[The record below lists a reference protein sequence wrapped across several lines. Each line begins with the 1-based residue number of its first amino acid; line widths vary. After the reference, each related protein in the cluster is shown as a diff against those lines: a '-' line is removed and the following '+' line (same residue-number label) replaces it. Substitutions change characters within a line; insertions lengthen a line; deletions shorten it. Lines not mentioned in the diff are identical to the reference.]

1 MLLPIGQVIAISR
14 RNRTK
19 NGGFPLPIVV
29 VTLLTV
35 SSCVSSNH
43 FKIPGAGAGPPI
55 QSFRPFPS
63 LSRSRSP
70 GPQPGLPALLSIDES
85 SVLGTLDLTAY
96 SLGQGGLSTQPM
108 LHPHVSQL
116 LETHPKTM
124 RIFLE
129 KYYNIYP
136 DHDVYNWAKLD
147 RTLSDIVATGA
158 HPIANIDFKPKVLFP
173 TID

>member
-1 MLLPIGQVIAISR
+1 
-14 RNRTK
+14 
-19 NGGFPLPIVV
+19 
-29 VTLLTV
+29 
-35 SSCVSSNH
+35 
-43 FKIPGAGAGPPI
+43 
-55 QSFRPFPS
+55 
-63 LSRSRSP
+63 
-70 GPQPGLPALLSIDES
+70 
-85 SVLGTLDLTAY
+85 
-96 SLGQGGLSTQPM
+96 M